1 ATGVT
6 GSTGSTGATGATG
19 ITGSTGYTGATGATG
34 VTGST
39 GSTGATGA
47 TGVTGSTGSTGATG
61 ATGITG
67 STGSTGATGATG
79 VTGSTGST
87 GATGATGVTGV
98 TGPTGAP
105 QLAFTDAGGTLAA
118 SITIGTETSVVSTN
132 ISTTTGQNV
141 KVDFAVGIQVV
152 TTANSSI
159 AFQLRLYSNGTL
171 VASREVERVISS
183 AGTQRFPVSNTY
195 VDTATTTGTT
205 TYDVRLVFLTATN
218 VASATAIN
226 RYLNCIAF

>member
-1 ATGVT
+1 
-6 GSTGSTGATGATG
+6 STGD
-19 ITGSTGYTGATGATG
+19 TGATG

-39 GSTGATGA
+39 GSTGD
-47 TGVTGSTGSTGATG
+47 TGATG
-61 ATGITG
+61 A
-67 STGSTGATGATG
+67 
-79 VTGSTGST
+79 TGSTGST

-118 SITIGTETSVVSTN
+118 SITLGTETSVVSTN
-132 ISTTTGQNV
+132 VSTTSGQNV
-141 KVDFAVGIQVV
+141 KVDFSVGVQVI
-152 TTANSSI
+152 TAANSTI
-159 AFQLRLYSNGTL
+159 VFQLRLYSNGTL
-171 VASREVERVISS
+171 VAMREVDRVITS

-218 VASATAIN
+218 VTSASAIN